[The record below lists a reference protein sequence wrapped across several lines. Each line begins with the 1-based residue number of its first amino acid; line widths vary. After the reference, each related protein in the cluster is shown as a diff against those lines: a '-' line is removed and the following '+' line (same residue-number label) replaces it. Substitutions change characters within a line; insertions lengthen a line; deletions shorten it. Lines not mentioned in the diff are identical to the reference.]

1 MAIIP
6 IIESGLTF
14 NMEKN
19 RLYRPEDEAFYKKL
33 SSKHPIKICDLI
45 YLQPDEELL
54 IIEVKS
60 SAPKKLENYIDS
72 IKQKFNDS
80 ILIYTASWANR
91 ANTRPHSFPDLL
103 QSSDALKRKMR
114 LVLIVKN
121 YKNEWC
127 LPLKDAL
134 SKICTP
140 LEKAFSLEA
149 TQVFNQSLARTKLG
163 LDITE

>member
-6 IIESGLTF
+6 INESGLTF
-14 NMEKN
+14 NIEKN

-33 SSKHPIKICDLI
+33 CSKHPIKICDLI
-45 YLQPDEELL
+45 YLQPNEELL

-60 SAPKKLENYIDS
+60 SAPKKVENYIGS

-91 ANTRPHSFPDLL
+91 PNTRPHDFPALL
-103 QSSDALKRKMR
+103 QSNDALKRKMR
-114 LVLIVKN
+114 LVLIVKDH
-121 YKNEWC
+121 KNEWC

-149 TQVFNQSLARTKLG
+149 TQVFNQDLARTKLG